1 MHKTTGTTSDDA
13 QAEVRTEM
21 NKLPDDAD
29 TQGPRFEKLPTEAVV
44 KRPTAETAALLD
56 VDGVA
61 GLLACSPR
69 HVYRLADSGHGSK
82 EGNTSRRER
91 NRHAYHNTLGNRL
104 LHRVMP
110 AAEPGKVL
118 PWCLAH

>member
-69 HVYRLADSGHGSK
+69 HVYRLADSGKMPRPVKLGALSRWSRMIVLAWIA
-82 EGNTSRRER
+82 EGCPAINTARRS
-91 NRHAYHNTLGNRL
+91 GG
-104 LHRVMP
+104 
-110 AAEPGKVL
+110 AA
-118 PWCLAH
+118 